1 MSGDVSV
8 DIAVGEAIA
17 KKNRSE
23 FAFLSEEERNM
34 LVWNTKNIE
43 YALGADIKDLSMKF
57 WDIDE
62 RHAFEGDHVLLRQ
75 GYSVVI
81 DHMYKLLKKRGDRFT
96 TMLKFAAGKVEY
108 SRNTSTQPCIN
119 MHPRNRKFVDLTDTC
134 CVTSQDG
141 KQRVV
146 CDFVVSAV
154 PLGVLKASVRE
165 SNEFK
170 IAFQPPLPF
179 IKVDAINAVGFGLV
193 NKVFIQFPLAF
204 WRRNDIVGPN
214 QTQFGNASGLN
225 QHIYLFL
232 DVGMTLSNSEKE
244 APAVLMTLIS
254 GSEAVASEEVSH
266 SEVVKQIMTTLR
278 TLFSKIDVP
287 NPVAFKVTRWG
298 SDKFS
303 RGSYTFLPPGSTDE
317 DFETLQSPVNGNGDS
332 ILLEQSN
339 SETMRLFFAGE
350 HTTSLFPSMAHGAM
364 RTFCHRSYFVL
375 EYWFLST
382 CSFSFRYPSGQGS
395 CGFHDNIREQRR
407 SRLRSFNSHVHVSLY

>member
-1 MSGDVSV
+1 LVSRPLPHRMSGDLSV
-8 DIAVGEAIA
+8 DVAVGEAIA
-17 KKNRSE
+17 KKKRSD

-75 GYSVVI
+75 GYSIVI
-81 DHMYKLLKKRGDRFT
+81 EHMYKMLKKRGNRFIS
-96 TMLKFAAGKVEY
+96 MLNFPVGILEY
-108 SRNTSTQPCIN
+108 SRKTSTQPYIN
-119 MHPRNRKFVDLTDTC
+119 IHPRNRKFVDLADTC

-154 PLGVLKASVRE
+154 PLGVLKASVSE
-165 SNEFK
+165 SNESK

-179 IKVDAINAVGFGLV
+179 SKVDAINAVGFGLV
-193 NKVFIQFPLAF
+193 NKVYVQFPFPF
-204 WRRNDIVGPN
+204 WRREDIVGRD
-214 QTQFGNASGLN
+214 QTQFGNASGVN

-232 DVGMTLSNSEKE
+232 DVGKTLSSSGKE
-244 APAVLMTLIS
+244 APALLMTLIS
-254 GSEAVASEEVSH
+254 GSEAVASEEMSH
-266 SEVVKQIMTTLR
+266 GEVVKQVMTTLR
-278 TLFSKIDVP
+278 TLFAKIDVP

-298 SDKFS
+298 NDKFA

-332 ILLEQSN
+332 ILLEQTT

-350 HTTSLFPSMAHGAM
+350 HTTSLFPSMAHGAL
-364 RTFCHRSYFVL
+364 RTFCLWSCVVFLFFPFLVL
-375 EYWFLST
+375 T
-382 CSFSFRYPSGQGS
+382 
-395 CGFHDNIREQRR
+395 N
-407 SRLRSFNSHVHVSLY
+407 LRF